1 MLIKPKT
8 TGENLH
14 QTVTLVVS
22 GATVRFIYGEACA
35 CRHACPSV
43 YLCGRQMK
51 IWPRAPVQRTRRLNV
66 CHTRGRHHDACVFLS
81 DCLTSAVISAHLGQS
96 LNSFP
101 L

>member
-51 IWPRAPVQRTRRLNV
+51 SGRAYARTHARTRRLNV
-66 CHTRGRHHDACVFLS
+66 CHAGGIMMLVFS
-81 DCLTSAVISAHLGQS
+81 E
-96 LNSFP
+96 
-101 L
+101 

>member
-22 GATVRFIYGEACA
+22 GATVRFIYGEACT

-51 IWPRAPVQRTRRLNV
+51 SGRVCARTHARTHAPPECVP
-66 CHTRGRHHDACVFLS
+66 RGRHHDACVF
-81 DCLTSAVISAHLGQS
+81 
-96 LNSFP
+96 
-101 L
+101 